1 MNKKK
6 YVVGVDCGTTSSK
19 TVIFDFNGNVVGSGQ
34 TLNPLTYPSPG
45 RVECDGPGMI
55 EALYSTTRR
64 AIRNSGIDPEE
75 IAAVSFCMFR
85 CTMITRDENGGFTT
99 PIIIWQDL
107 RSAEMLPYMENCLK
121 KGGMKPEELYDMCG
135 MPLGGVY
142 PSGKLLWVKEKMP
155 DAYQRTKAVHTMMG
169 LMTRAYGADN
179 YYDDLNDTP
188 WLQMNGKDFYYDK
201 KLTDIFGID
210 YNLLSPLRKTG
221 ELIGHI
227 TPEVAEKTGLAVG
240 TPLIMGTGDQ
250 QSGCL
255 GVGCT
260 EEGIGYACGGTAGI
274 TAGKS
279 KEILRDPAGKCYIL
293 GTPDGCYVMEGQA
306 NSAGSAF
313 KWFKS
318 VVCQSEEIASKY
330 CYKDVYDVLTYSAGM
345 SKPGC
350 NGVFFLPYLQGAN
363 TPNYDANARGT
374 YVGMT
379 LNTTRQDLIRATMEG
394 ICFDIKDMLEAM
406 VAANVPNFDTVRVT
420 GGIARSEVWNQIQAD
435 IYNRPVETVA
445 VEEATALGCA
455 MVAAVGAGIFKDYN
469 EAAKSM
475 VRVTRCYK
483 PRPENVE
490 IYKDAYKVWQDIFKG
505 LNKQGYAGISAFQDK
520 YRDWKPVR

>member
-1 MNKKK
+1 MKEKK

-19 TVIFDFNGNVVGSGQ
+19 TVIFDFYGNVIGSGQ
-34 TLNPLTYPSPG
+34 MLNPLTYPSPG
-45 RVECDGPGMI
+45 RVECDGQGMI
-55 EALYSTTRR
+55 DALYSTTRR

-85 CTMITRDENGGFTT
+85 CTMITRDKDGGFTT

-107 RSAEMLPYMENCLK
+107 RSAEMLPYMEECLK
-121 KGGMKPEELYDMCG
+121 AGGMTPDELYDMCG

-155 DAYQRTKAVHTMMG
+155 EAYARTTAVHTMMG
-169 LMTRAYGADN
+169 LMTKAYGADD

-188 WLQMNGKDFYYDK
+188 WLQMNGEDFYYSE
-201 KLTDIFGID
+201 KLTNIFGID
-210 YNLLSPLRKTG
+210 KNILSPLKKTG
-221 ELIGHI
+221 EIIGHI

-250 QSGCL
+250 QSGCI

-260 EEGIGYACGGTAGI
+260 DEGIGYACGGTAGI

-279 KEILRDPAGKCYIL
+279 MDILRDPARKCYIL
-293 GTPDGCYVMEGQA
+293 GTPDGAYVMEGQA

-318 VVCQSEEIASKY
+318 VVCHSEEMASKY
-330 CYKDVYDVLTYSAGM
+330 CYKDVYDVLTYAASL

-379 LNTTRQDLIRATMEG
+379 LNTTREDLIRATMEG

-406 VAANVPNFDTVRVT
+406 VAANVPNFNTVRVT
-420 GGIARSEVWNQIQAD
+420 GGVARSEVWNQIQAD

-455 MVAAVGAGIFKDYN
+455 IVAAVGAGVYKNYK
-469 EAAKSM
+469 EAAERM
-475 VRVTRCYK
+475 VRVTRCYEPK
-483 PRPENVE
+483 PANVE
-490 IYKDAYKVWQDIFKG
+490 IYQEAYKVWQNIFRG
-505 LNKQGYAGISAFQDK
+505 LHANGYASIAAFQDK
-520 YRDWKPVR
+520 YRDWN

>member
-1 MNKKK
+1 MEKK

-19 TVIFDFNGNVVGSGQ
+19 TVIFDFYGNVIGTGQ
-34 TLNPLTYPSPG
+34 MLNPLTYPSPG
-45 RVECDGPGMI
+45 RVECDGPAMI
-55 EALYSTTRR
+55 ETLYSTTRR
-64 AIRNSGIDPEE
+64 AIRNSGVNPEE

-85 CTMITRDENGGFTT
+85 CTMVTRDEDEGFTT

-107 RSAEMLPYMENCLK
+107 RSAEMLPHMEECLA
-121 KGGMKPEELYDMCG
+121 KGGMTPDELYDMCG
-135 MPLGGVY
+135 MPLGGVF
-142 PSGKLLWVKEKMP
+142 PSGKLQWVKEKMP
-155 DAYQRTKAVHTMMG
+155 EAYAKTKVVHTMMG
-169 LMTRAYGADN
+169 LMTKAYGADD

-188 WLQMNGKDFYYDK
+188 WLQLNDSDLKYSK
-201 KLTDIFGID
+201 KLTDLFGID
-210 YNLLSPLRKTG
+210 YDILAPLKETG
-221 ELIGHI
+221 EVIGQI
-227 TPEVAEKTGLAVG
+227 TEKVAERTGLAVG

-260 EEGIGYACGGTAGI
+260 DEGIGYACGGTAGI

-279 KEILRDPAGKCYIL
+279 KEILRDPERKCYVL
-293 GTPDGCYVMEGQA
+293 GTPDGEFVMEGQA

-313 KWFKS
+313 KWFKG
-318 VVCQSEEIASKY
+318 VVCHSEEMASRY
-330 CYKDVYDVLTYSAGM
+330 YHKDVYDLLTFTATE
-345 SKPGC
+345 SKPGS

-379 LNTTRQDLIRATMEG
+379 LNSTREDLIRATMEG
-394 ICFDIKDMLEAM
+394 VCFDIKDMLEAM
-406 VAANVPNFDTVRVT
+406 VAANVPNFSTVRIT

-455 MVAAVGAGIFKDYN
+455 MIAAVGVGIYPDYK
-469 EAAKSM
+469 EAAKRM
-475 VRVTRCYK
+475 VKVTRRYDPK
-483 PRPENVE
+483 PHNVE
-490 IYKDAYKVWQDIFKG
+490 IYKDAYEVWKDIFKG
-505 LNKQGYAGISAFQDK
+505 LNAKGYEGVSDFQNK
-520 YRDWKPVR
+520 YRDWE